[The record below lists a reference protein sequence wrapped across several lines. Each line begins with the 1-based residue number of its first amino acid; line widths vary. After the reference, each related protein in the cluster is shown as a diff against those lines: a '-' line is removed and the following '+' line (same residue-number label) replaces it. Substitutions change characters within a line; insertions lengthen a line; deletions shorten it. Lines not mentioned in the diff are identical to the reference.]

1 MLIHQDILRF
11 LQIIDANFVEENM
24 PLNFR
29 YSCVVP
35 NDVLYVPAGSILL
48 EKSVLADNV
57 FCRVS
62 LPLLTAELI
71 DSVLFSNGVTGKTL

>member
-1 MLIHQDILRF
+1 MYQDVLMF
-11 LQIIDANFVEENM
+11 LQNISADFVEENM

-57 FCRVS
+57 FCRVA
-62 LPLLTAELI
+62 LPLLTSDLI
-71 DSVLFSNGVTGKTL
+71 ESVLFCNGISVKLL